1 MKKNRCLRLLLCA
14 ALLLQIMAVPVQAL
28 PVEVVPETV
37 PQNTATQETTP
48 VQSTPGFTA
57 TSDIPFGSVSIQSGC
72 RTIEGMVPLGGSERR
87 LETAQSAFAFEVTT
101 GTVIYSYSP
110 DVKVSPGTLTKI
122 VTALVAIENCNLKD
136 MVTVKDGIQSRVPMG
151 ARVMKP
157 DSLKSG
163 EQLTVEDLLHGVLL
177 TSANDAA
184 VALAEHVSGSTTGF
198 LTLMNQR
205 VRQMGC
211 YNTEFGNISG
221 LDTATSY
228 TTARDM
234 ARIVME
240 ACKNDTF
247 VKIFGTIEY
256 TVPETNMA
264 KERELTTDNYFIDE
278 SVIPQ
283 FLDQKVKGGLAS
295 YSEASGA
302 SIACLS
308 QSMDESMTVVTVVL
322 GSQRVYEENGWKVKT
337 YGNFNEMQTL
347 IAYVYDNF
355 KVNRILYE
363 NQALEQFTVMDG
375 ECDVVGEPH
384 VNYNTVLPKD
394 CTMTNL
400 IFEYTPVGG
409 GLSAPIKEDQMI
421 ATVAVKYRN
430 SCIAEAEIYAM
441 GDVSSV
447 SNSDVNIQSKAAQQ
461 QANLDGILGIIGI
474 AAVLLV
480 GAFGIYIGWNALR
493 RARVRALRRR
503 RRKNRRRNH

>member
-1 MKKNRCLRLLLCA
+1 MKKNRYLLLLLCFVMLMQTLVLPA
-14 ALLLQIMAVPVQAL
+14 FAL
-28 PVEVVPETV
+28 PVEVTPETV
-37 PQNTATQETTP
+37 PQDTTVP
-48 VQSTPGFTA
+48 AQSTPGFTA
-57 TSDIPFGSVSIQSGC
+57 VSDIPFGSVSIQSGC
-72 RTIEGMVPLGGSERR
+72 RSIEGMVPLGGSERR
-87 LETAQSAFAFEVTT
+87 LETALSAFAYEVTT

-122 VTALVAIENCNLKD
+122 VTALIAIENCNLKD

-151 ARVMKP
+151 ARVMRP

-234 ARIVME
+234 TRIVME

-247 VKIFGTIEY
+247 TKIFGTIKY

-264 KERELTTDNYFIDE
+264 KERPLNTDNYFIDE

-302 SIACLS
+302 SLACIS
-308 QSMDESMTVVTVVL
+308 KSMDESMTVVTVVL
-322 GSQRVYEENGWKVKT
+322 GCQRVYEENGWKVKT
-337 YGNFNEMQTL
+337 YGNYNEMQSL
-347 IAYVYDNF
+347 LAYVYDNF

-363 NQALEQFTVMDG
+363 SQALEQFTVMGG

-384 VNYNTVLPKD
+384 VNYDTVLPKD
-394 CTMTNL
+394 CNMTNL

-409 GLSAPIKEDQMI
+409 GLSAPIKQDQMI

-441 GDVSSV
+441 GNISSADNTDVT
-447 SNSDVNIQSKAAQQ
+447 IHSKMAKQQ
-461 QANLDGILGIIGI
+461 ISLDGVLGIVGI

-480 GAFGIYIGWNALR
+480 GAFGVYVGLNALR
-493 RARVRALRRR
+493 RARVRAKRRR
-503 RRKNRRRNH
+503 RRQNRRRNS

>member
-1 MKKNRCLRLLLCA
+1 MKKNRCLLLLICA
-14 ALLLQIMAVPVQAL
+14 AMLMQFMSFSVQAL

-37 PQNTATQETTP
+37 PQNTAVQETEP
-48 VQSTPGFTA
+48 GQITPGFTP
-57 TSDIPFGSVSIQSGC
+57 TSEIPFGSVCIQSGC
-72 RTIEGMVPLGGSERR
+72 RTIDGMVPLGGSERR
-87 LETAQSAFAFEVTT
+87 LATAQSAFAFEVTT

-122 VTALVAIENCNLKD
+122 VTALVAIEHCNIKD
-136 MVTVKDGIQSRVPMG
+136 VVKVKDGVQSRVPMG

-163 EQLTVEDLLHGVLL
+163 ELLTVEDLLHGVLL

-184 VALAEHVSGSTTGF
+184 VALAEHVSGSTGGF
-198 LTLMNQR
+198 LTLMNER

-234 ARIVME
+234 ARIVTE
-240 ACKNDTF
+240 ACKNSTF
-247 VKIFGTIEY
+247 AKIFGTTKY
-256 TVPETNMA
+256 TVPETNLA
-264 KERELTTDNYFIDE
+264 KERALTTDNYFIDE
-278 SVIPQ
+278 SIIPQ

-302 SIACLS
+302 SIACITK
-308 QSMDESMTVVTVVL
+308 SMDESMTVVTVVL
-322 GSQRVYEENGWKVKT
+322 GSHREYEENGWRVKS
-337 YGNFNEMQTL
+337 YGNFNEMQSL
-347 IAYVYDNF
+347 IAYVYDYF

-394 CTMTNL
+394 CNLTNL

-441 GDVSSV
+441 GNVSSA
-447 SNSDVNIQSKAAQQ
+447 SNSAVNIHNKTAQY
-461 QANLDGILGIIGI
+461 QANLEGIFGIVGI
-474 AAVLLV
+474 VAVLLV
-480 GAFGIYIGWNALR
+480 GAFGVYIGWNALR
-493 RARVRALRRR
+493 RARTLAMRRR
-503 RRKNRRRNH
+503 RRKNRRRNY

>member
-1 MKKNRCLRLLLCA
+1 MKKYRCFLLLLCA
-14 ALLLQIMAVPVQAL
+14 ILLLQSAVLPVQAL
-28 PVEVVPETV
+28 PVEVTPETV
-37 PQNTATQETTP
+37 PQETVP
-48 VQSTPGFTA
+48 VFTTPGFTA
-57 TSDIPFGSVSIQSGC
+57 VTDIPFGSVCIQSGC

-87 LETAQSAFAFEVTT
+87 LETAQSAFAYEVTT
-101 GTVIYSYSP
+101 GTVIYSNNP
-110 DVKVSPGTLTKI
+110 DLKVSPGTLTKI
-122 VTALVAIENCNLKD
+122 VTALLAIENCNLKD

-157 DSLKSG
+157 DNLKSG
-163 EQLTVEDLLHGVLL
+163 EQLTVEDLVHGVLL

-184 VALAEHVSGSTTGF
+184 VAIAEHVSGSTSGF

-211 YNTEFGNISG
+211 YNTEFGNVSG

-234 ARIVME
+234 ARIVTE

-247 VKIFGTIEY
+247 TKIFGTTKY
-256 TVPETNMA
+256 TVPESNLA
-264 KERELTTDNYFIDE
+264 KERPLTTDNYFIDE
-278 SVIPQ
+278 SIIPQ
-283 FLDQKVKGGLAS
+283 FMDRKVKGGLAS
-295 YSEASGA
+295 YSEQSGA

-308 QSMDESMTVVTVVL
+308 KSMDESMTVVTVVL
-322 GSQRVYEENGWKVKT
+322 GAHRTYEENGWKVKT
-337 YGNFNEMQTL
+337 YGNFNEMQSL
-347 IAYVYDNF
+347 LAYVYDNF

-375 ECDVVGEPH
+375 ESDVVGEPH

-394 CTMTNL
+394 CNMTNL

-409 GLSAPIKEDQMI
+409 GLKAPIKEDQMI

-441 GDVSSV
+441 GSV
-447 SNSDVNIQSKAAQQ
+447 SGTSDSGVTIFSKLGQKK
-461 QANLDGILGIIGI
+461 ANLDGVMSIIGTI
-474 AAVLLV
+474 AVLLV
-480 GAFGIYIGWNALR
+480 GAFGIYALWNALR
-493 RARVRALRRR
+493 RARIKAMRKRRR
-503 RRKNRRRNH
+503 QNRRRNQ

>member
-1 MKKNRCLRLLLCA
+1 MKKARYLLLFMCFA
-14 ALLLQIMAVPVQAL
+14 MLLQSMSMTAQAL
-28 PVEVVPETV
+28 PVEVTPETV
-37 PQNTATQETTP
+37 PQESTVP
-48 VQSTPGFTA
+48 VQSTPGFTPV
-57 TSDIPFGSVSIQSGC
+57 SEIPFGSVCIQSGC

-87 LETAQSAFAFEVTT
+87 LETAQSAFAFEVKT
-101 GTVIYSYSP
+101 GTVIYSNNP

-198 LTLMNQR
+198 LSLMNQR
-205 VRQMGC
+205 VKQMGC

-234 ARIVME
+234 ARIVTE
-240 ACKNDTF
+240 ACSNPTF
-247 VKIFGTIEY
+247 AKIFGTIKY
-256 TVPETNMA
+256 KVPESNMA
-264 KERELTTDNYFIDE
+264 KERALTTDNYFLDE

-283 FLDQKVKGGLAS
+283 FLDRKVKGGLAS

-302 SIACLS
+302 SVACISKSL
-308 QSMDESMTVVTVVL
+308 DESMTVVTVVL
-322 GSQRVYEENGWKVKT
+322 GCQREYEENGWKVKT
-337 YGNFNEMQTL
+337 YGNFNEMQSL
-347 IAYVYDNF
+347 LAYVYDNF

-384 VNYNTVLPKD
+384 VNYDTVLPKD
-394 CTMTNL
+394 CNMTNL
-400 IFEYTPVGG
+400 ILEYTPVGG
-409 GLSAPIKEDQMI
+409 GLSAPIKENQMI

-441 GDVSSV
+441 GNVSSS
-447 SNSDVNIQSKAAQQ
+447 SNSEITVHNKMEQRQMSM
-461 QANLDGILGIIGI
+461 DGILGIIGV

-480 GAFGIYIGWNALR
+480 GAFGAYVGINALR
-493 RARVRALRRR
+493 RARVRAKRRR
-503 RRKNRRRNH
+503 RRQSRRRNA